1 MNIKHYSFWLRFGFF
16 LIVFAIAFFLIF
28 FLVDKNP
35 NDNFRILLIKIGVLA
50 TVSSFF
56 YNIFVGSNPEIV
68 D

>member
-16 LIVFAIAFFLIF
+16 LIVFAVAFFLIL

-35 NDNFRILLIKIGVLA
+35 NDNFRTLLIKIGVLA
-50 TVSSFF
+50 TFSSLF
-56 YNIFVGSNPEIV
+56 YNLLFKPGPEVV